1 MTTRL
6 RRPSG
11 SRGKIIDITAEDA
24 GWRYVGFRGDAQS

>member
-11 SRGKIIDITAEDA
+11 SRGKIIDITPEGA
-24 GWRYVGFRGDAQS
+24 GWRHVGFRRDAQS